1 MEKQSSVLY
10 EQKGCNEKKGEK
22 AMNAGHSV
30 VYKEKLTMRS
40 RERQKLY

>member
-10 EQKGCNEKKGEK
+10 EQKGCNEKKREK
-22 AMNAGHSV
+22 AKNAGHSV

-40 RERQKLY
+40 GEGQKIY